1 MSFQRILQH
10 PKLQQLLQF
19 LPNLQSGPLIGL
31 DIGSSN
37 VKLVHLAEKD
47 GEFTL
52 EHYALAELDPDAIV
66 DGAVM
71 DASQVAD
78 TIRSLFTE
86 TKVPTKKVAISV
98 AGNSVI
104 VKKINLPIMDEDEL
118 GAAIAVEAEQYIPF
132 EISDVHLDFH
142 IMDNDSRPAPE
153 GQMPV
158 LLVAAKKDRVSE
170 MIAMVE
176 EAGASVVVVDVDAFG
191 LENIFCANYGAGD
204 PIVGLVNIG
213 ATVININV
221 LVDGVSAFTR
231 DISMG
236 GSRYT
241 EEIQKSL
248 NISFMEAERA
258 KCGEAIEG
266 IDEDRVLAIVQDTN
280 GEVAAEIGRTF
291 DYFRSTVQSQQVSRV
306 YLSGGGA
313 KASGLVEQV
322 ADRLGI
328 PVELFN
334 PFANLHIAKGI
345 DPEVLKQDAPFLG
358 VAAGLATRRL
368 AD

>member
-1 MSFQRILQH
+1 MIKDFFEQLQN
-10 PKLQQLLQF
+10 K
-19 LPNLQSGPLIGL
+19 PLIGL

-37 VKLVHLAEKD
+37 VKLVHMVEKG
-47 GEFTL
+47 GEYTL

-71 DASQVAD
+71 DSSHVAD
-78 TIRSLFTE
+78 TIRSLFEE
-86 TKVPTKKVAISV
+86 TKIASKRVAISV

-104 VKKINLPIMDEDEL
+104 VKKINLPVMEEEEL
-118 GAAIAVEAEQYIPF
+118 FSSIAFEAEQYIPF

-142 IMDNDSRPAPE
+142 IMESDQEEDMTQDGPDA
-153 GQMPV
+153 QMPV

-170 MIAMVE
+170 MIGMVE
-176 EAGASVVVVDVDAFG
+176 EAGAKVAVVDVDAFG
-191 LENIFCANYGAGD
+191 LENIFSANYGAGE

-213 ATVININV
+213 ASVININV

-236 GSRYT
+236 GNRYT
-241 EEIQKSL
+241 EEIQKGL
-248 NISFMEAERA
+248 NISFLEAERA

-266 IDEDRVLAIVQDTN
+266 IDEDRVLAMVQDTN
-280 GEVAAEIGRTF
+280 SEVAAEVGRTF
-291 DYFRSTVQSQQVSRV
+291 DYFRSTVQSQQVDKV

-313 KASGLVEQV
+313 KAHGLVEQV
-322 ADRLGI
+322 SDRLGI
-328 PVELFN
+328 PVEIFD
-334 PFANLHIAKGI
+334 PFVNLHLANGI
-345 DPEVLKQDAPFLG
+345 DPVVLKQDAPFLG

-368 AD
+368 GD